1 MGRARAIPALAAAAL
16 LAGCATYVDET
27 GGLRADWR
35 SGNLKAAAQKAA
47 ELSAEAEGSGDE
59 LVFLLENGAVSR
71 AAADF
76 GQSRKSFDRAEQIM
90 AERDARG
97 GAGAGDEI
105 AAILANQSYLPY
117 SGYNYDRIM
126 AAAYQAMNLIE
137 LKEFEA
143 AEVWLKKLENFQADA
158 GAKNAARID
167 AEMRAIQKAQA
178 EGGKRK
184 YDVSRTLAD
193 AGVRGALAQYYG
205 ADFLAPDAAVRARAV
220 YANPFA
226 YWLSGLYF
234 SNRPADAS
242 DKSRAADFFRLANQS
257 LPGGNYV
264 AASDAA
270 RAEALADGRAA
281 AMGDFTYAIFEEGCA
296 PLRRQ
301 FRVDL
306 PLYIFADALP
316 HVGVNFP
323 YLAPAD
329 SGVRPP
335 AFSGGGKTAK
345 FAKIADMDEIVS
357 REFRDGLPVVVARS
371 ILSAAVKAGAQFAAQ
386 YAVRDNSAAL
396 LLVAIAGSAYQAATN
411 DADLRSWTTLP
422 KAVYLAKLPT
432 PRDGIVEIGGRKV
445 SVDTSGVNVIVAKQI
460 SSASPLF
467 VRKFNFKEK

>member
-47 ELSAEAEGSGDE
+47 ELSSEAEGSGDE
-59 LVFLLENGAVSR
+59 LVFLLESGAVSR

-76 GQSRKSFDRAEQIM
+76 GQSRKSFDRAEKIM

-97 GAGAGDEI
+97 GAGVGDEV
-105 AAILANQSYLPY
+105 AAVLANQSYLPY

-126 AAAYQAMNLIE
+126 AAAYQAMNLVE

-167 AEMRAIQKAQA
+167 AEMRAIQKAQT

-184 YDVSRTLAD
+184 YDVSRTLA
-193 AGVRGALAQYYG
+193 
-205 ADFLAPDAAVRARAV
+205 DAAVRARAV

-257 LPGGNYV
+257 VSGGNYV
-264 AASDAA
+264 AVSDAA
-270 RAEALADGRAA
+270 RAEALADGRVSG
-281 AMGDFTYAIFEEGCA
+281 MGDFTYAIFEEGCA

-396 LLVAIAGSAYQAATN
+396 LLVAIAGSVYQTATN

-422 KAVYLAKLPT
+422 KSVYLAKLPT

>member
-1 MGRARAIPALAAAAL
+1 
-16 LAGCATYVDET
+16 
-27 GGLRADWR
+27 
-35 SGNLKAAAQKAA
+35 
-47 ELSAEAEGSGDE
+47 
-59 LVFLLENGAVSR
+59 
-71 AAADF
+71 
-76 GQSRKSFDRAEQIM
+76 
-90 AERDARG
+90 
-97 GAGAGDEI
+97 
-105 AAILANQSYLPY
+105 
-117 SGYNYDRIM
+117 
-126 AAAYQAMNLIE
+126 
-137 LKEFEA
+137 
-143 AEVWLKKLENFQADA
+143 
-158 GAKNAARID
+158 
-167 AEMRAIQKAQA
+167 MRAIQKAQT

-193 AGVRGALAQYYG
+193 AGVRGALSQYYG

-257 LPGGNYV
+257 VSGGNYV

-281 AMGDFTYAIFEEGCA
+281 GMGDFTYAIFEEGCA

-335 AFSGGGKTAK
+335 AISGGGKTAK

-396 LLVAIAGSAYQAATN
+396 LLVAIAGSVYQTATN